1 MKRHLLTIIIAFI
14 FLLGLSVFMYPLVSD
29 YINARNQTRVVLSY
43 HADVAAIDTSAIDE
57 MLEAAHAYN
66 AALRDRPFRFHQTED
81 DRTARAELLN
91 VAGRGV
97 IGTLEAAVI
106 DVHLPIY
113 HGTGDSVLQVG
124 IGHLEGS
131 SLPVGGPGTHAAITG
146 HRGLP
151 SSTLLTNLDRM
162 VLGDTFMIRVLNEAL
177 YYQVDRIVIVEPADF
192 LELEI
197 IPGMDYVSLITCTPY
212 GINSHRMLVRGVRT
226 DPADVRVVVRSE
238 ARSVGVLP
246 ALAVVLAPIV
256 AIWIVF
262 QLFKL
267 ILRRR

>member
-1 MKRHLLTIIIAFI
+1 
-14 FLLGLSVFMYPLVSD
+14 
-29 YINARNQTRVVLSY
+29 
-43 HADVAAIDTSAIDE
+43 
-57 MLEAAHAYN
+57 
-66 AALRDRPFRFHQTED
+66 
-81 DRTARAELLN
+81 
-91 VAGRGV
+91 
-97 IGTLEAAVI
+97 
-106 DVHLPIY
+106 
-113 HGTGDSVLQVG
+113 
-124 IGHLEGS
+124 
-131 SLPVGGPGTHAAITG
+131 
-146 HRGLP
+146 
-151 SSTLLTNLDRM
+151 
-162 VLGDTFMIRVLNEAL
+162 MIRVLNEAL